1 MIYFSC
7 SAKNP
12 YGIDLRCSWIDI
24 VTELPADD
32 SSNAKIIIGSVV
44 STGIIM
50 IFAFILIL
58 YYALNQKKKR
68 KEMKNAAR
76 EVVLWAKRVT
86 VTTDEQRYDN
96 SNGSMEV
103 QVISQCSKIR
113 KKVQFQKYKNT
124 FFAIS
129 KMA

>member
-1 MIYFSC
+1 MLSSIS
-7 SAKNP
+7 SLLP
-12 YGIDLRCSWIDI
+12 PDLSTYTQDRDKQERNDQWEKLKKLTPTANAN
-24 VTELPADD
+24 VKTEFPDNTA
-32 SSNAKIIIGSVV
+32 NAKIIIGSVI

-96 SNGSMEV
+96 SNGSTEV
-103 QVISQCSKIR
+103 QVLP
-113 KKVQFQKYKNT
+113 
-124 FFAIS
+124 
-129 KMA
+129 

>member
-1 MIYFSC
+1 MLYFSC
-7 SAKNP
+7 GAKNP
-12 YGIDLRCSWIDI
+12 YGVDLSCSWINV
-24 VTELPADD
+24 VTEFPDD
-32 SSNAKIIIGSVV
+32 SSNAKIIIGSVI

-96 SNGSMEV
+96 SNGSVEV
-103 QVISQCSKIR
+103 QVVKQNFKKCSPE
-113 KKVQFQKYKNT
+113 NL
-124 FFAIS
+124 
-129 KMA
+129 

>member
-1 MIYFSC
+1 MIFFLNRVQKLKNCNCIFFKCFLIILSIYFSC
-7 SAKNP
+7 GAKNP
-12 YGIDLRCSWIDI
+12 YGVDLSCSWINI
-24 VTELPADD
+24 VTEFPDNTA
-32 SSNAKIIIGSVV
+32 NAKIIIGSVI

-96 SNGSMEV
+96 SNGSTEV
-103 QVISQCSKIR
+103 QVLP
-113 KKVQFQKYKNT
+113 
-124 FFAIS
+124 
-129 KMA
+129 

>member
-1 MIYFSC
+1 
-7 SAKNP
+7 
-12 YGIDLRCSWIDI
+12 
-24 VTELPADD
+24 
-32 SSNAKIIIGSVV
+32 
-44 STGIIM
+44 M

-96 SNGSMEV
+96 SNGSTEV
-103 QVISQCSKIR
+103 LVLHFKAVQKR
-113 KKVQFQKYKNT
+113 KFEKCK
-124 FFAIS
+124 
-129 KMA
+129 